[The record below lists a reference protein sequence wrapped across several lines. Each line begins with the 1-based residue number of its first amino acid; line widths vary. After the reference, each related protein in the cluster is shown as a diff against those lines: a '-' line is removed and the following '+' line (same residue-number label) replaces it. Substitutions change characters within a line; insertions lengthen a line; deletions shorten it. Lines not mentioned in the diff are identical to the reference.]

1 MTVLVFIFTSTIEI
15 VTDRGLSEAR
25 KRSSSRGSS
34 RSRSEQ
40 KETKQVHLQ
49 DCEHLIREKWVNL
62 PGGFTK
68 AGSPLL
74 IFPDVAQFHCLHV
87 TDLHTL
93 LQYYINVVPRSEQ
106 VGPVKCPAR
115 LHSSSAF
122 QSPGFAIIIDRR
134 EACWQEI
141 QKAFSKIVSVFPGK
155 IKEVFL
161 LYKYPDGKKIFLTL
175 TQTMRDESVVEQSC
189 DPSSNLQPAK
199 LCLASSQSLDQ
210 LGRERWI

>member
-1 MTVLVFIFTSTIEI
+1 M
-15 VTDRGLSEAR
+15 SEAR

-40 KETKQVHLQ
+40 RESKQVHLA
-49 DCEHLIREKWVNL
+49 DCEHLIREQWVNL

-68 AGSPLL
+68 TGSPLL
-74 IFPDVAQFHCLHV
+74 IFPDKAQFNYLHV

-106 VGPVKCPAR
+106 VA
-115 LHSSSAF
+115 LFSSIRTRIMRFFSNF

-161 LYKYPDGKKIFLTL
+161 LYKYPDGKKIFLNF
-175 TQTMRDESVVEQSC
+175 EQKQRGMS
-189 DPSSNLQPAK
+189 
-199 LCLASSQSLDQ
+199 
-210 LGRERWI
+210 